1 MIGLAPPGRARSWQI
16 AAALTA
22 VHQAFPPDKVSVS
35 RSTLGSPVIY
45 QWSSPASSSW

>member
-22 VHQAFPPDKVSVS
+22 VHQAFPTDKAGGRVWL
-35 RSTLGSPVIY
+35 RRHRGKDGT
-45 QWSSPASSSW
+45 